1 MTRQNKRLWLPAA
14 IFGGLACAAGVA
26 WGALA
31 LATHRALDGLSL
43 NWLDGEAEE
52 LL

>member
-1 MTRQNKRLWLPAA
+1 MTRKNKRLWLPAA
-14 IFGGLACAAGVA
+14 ILGGLACAAGVA

-31 LATHRALDGLSL
+31 THRVLNGLNL